1 MTLRLIFIPIMLFA
15 FECIVY
21 SINRD
26 ALFFDE
32 LGKNTLLMFVVFFIF
47 YFVASIL
54 RSFKFKIIFSDDLYV
69 VDGYIYKTHRFTFM
83 SNGKNTYID
92 FGYPILFAKARCDG
106 STITTDWIPYP
117 SRYAK
122 VKDRKVKIFV
132 IDNKGVDF
140 YI

>member
-1 MTLRLIFIPIMLFA
+1 
-15 FECIVY
+15 
-21 SINRD
+21 
-26 ALFFDE
+26 
-32 LGKNTLLMFVVFFIF
+32 MFVVFFIF

-54 RSFKFKIIFSDDLYV
+54 RSFKFKIMFSDDLYV

-132 IDNKGVDF
+132 NDNKGVDF

>member
-1 MTLRLIFIPIMLFA
+1 MTLRLIFILIMLFA

-21 SINRD
+21 NIDRD

-32 LGKNTLLMFVVFFIF
+32 LGKNTLLMSVVFFIF

-54 RSFKFKIIFSDDLYV
+54 RSFKFKIMFSDDLYV
-69 VDGYIYKTHRFTFM
+69 VDGYIYKTHRFTSM
-83 SNGKNTYID
+83 SNGKNTYTD
-92 FGYPILFAKARCDG
+92 FGYPILFVKARCDG
-106 STITTDWIPYP
+106 STIITYWIPYP